1 MRSLSVVVAIL
12 MAADGVTQTPLSI
25 DPSFQFY
32 LNPQWPGQWDNSS
45 GPTVGG
51 LAIRENGDL
60 LVNGIQVLSPVVV
73 GGIGCTVMIDP
84 QGGYIDRFSDGIG
97 EIVELSNGQY
107 FYNYKRINNDGTTD
121 LSFGHPNTAY
131 EAYIDWHVY
140 ADRSVLL
147 AGLFSMSDDDPLDI
161 CLIKVDEWGEI
172 DTSFTMRRGQ
182 VDKPASHIH
191 SLSNGQFLLNG
202 TWNEYEGYQCGTLV
216 RINADGSPD
225 TSFFFPA
232 YKGSLRS
239 IHEQPDGKI
248 IMAGQ
253 FWMNNMVDTLKLV
266 RVNTDG
272 SLDQSFNNYGDYR
285 TTDHPLGG
293 MLGGPYV
300 IEPLDE
306 DRFFVGGKYTMINGE
321 PRSCIACVDTLGNLL
336 DCWAGGGLMPVS
348 ITESGYP
355 YMSAHGFKC
364 FDNGDCY
371 IYGKFRGFI
380 DENGVHPDQ
389 KMLVRVHGPKVGVTE
404 HETDELQLIAWPNP
418 GSEEL
423 HLAWKNDEARSVQIK
438 ITDAL
443 GRIHFNQTLQDARL
457 SIRTEHLPVGGYA
470 ISVISPEMSGT
481 IKWMKQ

>member
-1 MRSLSVVVAIL
+1 M
-12 MAADGVTQTPLSI
+12 
-25 DPSFQFY
+25 
-32 LNPQWPGQWDNSS
+32 
-45 GPTVGG
+45 
-51 LAIRENGDL
+51 
-60 LVNGIQVLSPVVV
+60 VNGIQVLSPDAV

-97 EIVELSNGQY
+97 EIVELPNGQY

-121 LSFGHPNTAY
+121 LSFGHPNTSSENY
-131 EAYIDWHVY
+131 MDWHVY
-140 ADRSVLL
+140 EDRTVLL
-147 AGLFSMSDDDPLDI
+147 AGLFNLNWGDPLEI

-172 DTSFTMRRGQ
+172 DTTFTMRRGQ
-182 VDKPASHIH
+182 VDRPATHIH

-225 TSFFFPA
+225 TTFFFPA

-239 IHEQPDGKI
+239 IHEQPDGKV

-266 RVNTDG
+266 RVNIDG

-285 TTDHPLGG
+285 TTDHPMGG

-306 DRFFVGGKYTMINGE
+306 HRYFVGGTFTMIDDE

-355 YMSAHGFKC
+355 HMGAHGFKC

-389 KMLVRVHGPKVGVTE
+389 VMLVRVHGPDVGMVDAKVDQTRMKV
-404 HETDELQLIAWPNP
+404 WPNP
-418 GSEEL
+418 GSYHLNLNWTASQNESVRIEIHSMLGEL
-423 HLAWKNDEARSVQIK
+423 LRSETATTGPIMIATDDLPAGCYSIHLTGKGRRS
-438 ITDAL
+438 T
-443 GRIHFNQTLQDARL
+443 
-457 SIRTEHLPVGGYA
+457 
-470 ISVISPEMSGT
+470 M
-481 IKWMKQ
+481 KWMKE